1 MKIGIVG
8 YQGSGKSTL
17 FEWLTGVAPDPSKT
31 HQGQAAMAM
40 VSDPRVPSLSSI
52 YKPKKIT
59 LASLELVDTPGLARD
74 HEGNASR
81 LALIRQTDC
90 LLLVVAGF
98 GRTDP
103 VADLR
108 LFEEDM
114 VLADLEVVTGR
125 IERLRQS
132 LKKPRPTRD
141 QDQAEID
148 ALQPLAAQLESGDI
162 VEGSPLNEAQSQA
175 IRSFGLL
182 SIKPRMVVLNVADDD
197 DQPDRWLQRVRDTL
211 NGTRSVVAIP
221 VGLQLEL
228 FRMSPEDRDDI
239 VREMQ
244 LVEVDRDEVLRGVMD
259 ASGQMLF
266 FTAGEKEVRCWMAP
280 KGSTAWQCAAGI
292 HTDMA
297 RGFIRAEVMPSEEL
311 IRLGS
316 EREMKAHGLV
326 RQEPKD
332 YVVHEGDVLLIKFN
346 V

>member
-17 FEWLTGVAPDPSKT
+17 FEWLTEVAPDPARV
-31 HQGQAAMAM
+31 HQGQSAMAM
-40 VSDPRVPSLSSI
+40 VSDPRVPALSSI
-52 YKPKKIT
+52 YQPKKVS

-90 LLLVVAGF
+90 LLLVVSAF
-98 GRTDP
+98 DQSDP
-103 VADLR
+103 LADLR

-162 VEGSPLNEAQSQA
+162 VEGSQLNEAQLQA
-175 IRSFGLL
+175 VRSFGLL
-182 SIKPRMVVLNVADDD
+182 SIKPRMVVLNIADDD
-197 DQPDRWLQRVRDTL
+197 NQPDRWRQRVRETL
-211 NGTRSVVAIP
+211 DGARSVVAIP

-228 FRMSPEDRDDI
+228 LRMSSEDRDEM

-244 LVEVDRDEVLRGVMD
+244 LVQVDRDDVLHSIMD

-266 FTAGEKEVRCWMAP
+266 FTTGQKEVRSWMAP
-280 KGSTAWQCAAGI
+280 KGSTAWQCAAAI

-297 RGFIRAEVMPSEEL
+297 RGFIRAEVMPSEDL

-316 EREMKAHGLV
+316 EREMKARGLV

-332 YVVHEGDVLLIKFN
+332 YVVRDGDVLLIKFN

>member
-8 YQGSGKSTL
+8 YQASGKSTL
-17 FEWLTGVAPDPSKT
+17 FEWLTGVAPDPSQI
-31 HQGQAAMAM
+31 HQGQSAMAM
-40 VSDPRVPSLSSI
+40 VSDPRVPRLSAI
-52 YKPKKIT
+52 YQPKKIT
-59 LASLELVDTPGLARD
+59 LASLELVDTPGLSRD

-125 IERLRQS
+125 IERLRQA

-141 QDQAEID
+141 QDRAEID
-148 ALQPLAAQLESGDI
+148 SLQPLADQLESGDS
-162 VEGSPLNEAQSQA
+162 VSASQLSDAQLQA
-175 IRSFGLL
+175 VRSFGLL
-182 SIKPRMVVLNVADDD
+182 SIKPRMVVLNIADDD
-197 DQPDRWLQRVRDTL
+197 DQPDRWVQRVRDTL
-211 NGTRSVVAIP
+211 DGSRNVVAIP

-228 FRMSPEDRDDI
+228 SRMSAEDREDM

-244 LVEVDRDEVLRGVMD
+244 LVEVDRDHILRTIMD

-266 FTAGEKEVRCWMAP
+266 FTAGEKEVRCWMAT

-297 RGFIRAEVMPSEEL
+297 RGFIRAEVMPSDDL
-311 IRLGS
+311 VRLGS

-332 YVVHEGDVLLIKFN
+332 YVVKEGDVLLIKFN